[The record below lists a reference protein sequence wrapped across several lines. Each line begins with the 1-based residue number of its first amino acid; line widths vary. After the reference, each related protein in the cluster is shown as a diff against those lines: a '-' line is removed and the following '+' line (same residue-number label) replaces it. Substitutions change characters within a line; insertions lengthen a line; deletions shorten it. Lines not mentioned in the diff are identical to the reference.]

1 MSDLLNIEG
10 IIKLVEQQEPDR
22 GDLVIALQNCKNGQW
37 TSNGYYQ
44 FVDSKNANQ
53 IGSKWQFDENIVLE
67 QENKGDIVL
76 DILKDGSIGGIEF
89 IDLIDKWHKDVKN
102 F

>member
-1 MSDLLNIEG
+1 MHHTMSDLLNIEK
-10 IIKLVEQQEPDR
+10 IIKYVEQQAPDR
-22 GDLVIALQNCKNGQW
+22 KDLVTALRNCKNGKW

-76 DILKDGSIGGIEF
+76 DVLKDGSIGGIEF
-89 IDLIDKWHKDVKN
+89 IDLIDK
-102 F
+102 

>member
-1 MSDLLNIEG
+1 MNNLLNIEM

-22 GDLVIALQNCKNGQW
+22 QDLIIALRNCKNGKW

-44 FVDSKNANQ
+44 FVDSNNANQ
-53 IGSKWQFDENIVLE
+53 IGYKWQFDENVVLE

-89 IDLIDKWHKDVKN
+89 IDQIEQ
-102 F
+102 